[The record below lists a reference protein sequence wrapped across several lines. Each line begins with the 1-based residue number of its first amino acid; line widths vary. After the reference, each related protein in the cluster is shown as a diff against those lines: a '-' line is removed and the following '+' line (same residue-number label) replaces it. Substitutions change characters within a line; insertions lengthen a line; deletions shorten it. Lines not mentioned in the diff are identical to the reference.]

1 MSVEWM
7 MESRQAAMSKD
18 NASSESDESMCR
30 FESGG
35 VKRLRGDVKS
45 AGVGIAEIVPIGTSR
60 LDNNAGTD
68 FVV

>member
-1 MSVEWM
+1 
-7 MESRQAAMSKD
+7 
-18 NASSESDESMCR
+18 MCR